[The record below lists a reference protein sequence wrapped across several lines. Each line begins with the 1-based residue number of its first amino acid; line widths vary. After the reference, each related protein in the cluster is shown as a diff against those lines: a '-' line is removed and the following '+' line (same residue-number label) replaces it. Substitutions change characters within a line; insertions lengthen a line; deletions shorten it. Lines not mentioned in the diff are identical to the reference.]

1 MTGDSLYLQLKSTL
15 LNQSPF
21 DFEATALD
29 VFRFQAIA
37 NPIYARYLEIL
48 GVQASQIDNVQNI
61 PCLPI
66 ETFKYQEVKSGHW
79 EPQTVFRSSG
89 TTLDAFSKHYVRDLN
104 FYHDLAIETFES
116 QFFPLED
123 VCILGLLPN
132 YLEAGDSSLVSMV
145 TAFQQKS
152 GHPDSGFFLYDFA
165 ALAELLER
173 QNQKAG
179 NTILFGVTYAL
190 LDFAASFPQKLQD
203 HITVIE
209 TGGMKGRGK
218 EMDRTALHAQLRSS
232 LGTDRI
238 YSEYGMTEMFSQAY
252 APAGGTY
259 QGSRLLRTWMREIN
273 DPFQEVKH
281 GKVGVINVIDLANI
295 DTCSFIATGDLGR
308 SEDGITFE
316 VLGRMD
322 DADLRGCQ
330 LRYLER

>member
-1 MTGDSLYLQLKSTL
+1 MTGDSLYQHLKSTL
-15 LNQSPF
+15 LTQSPF
-21 DFEATALD
+21 DFEVTALD
-29 VFRFQAIA
+29 VFQYQAA
-37 NPIYARYLEIL
+37 SNPVYARYLEIL
-48 GVQASQIDNVQNI
+48 GVHASQIHNILNI

-66 ETFKYQEVKSGHW
+66 EIYKYQKVKSGYW
-79 EPQTVFRSSG
+79 KPQEVFKSSG
-89 TTLDAFSKHYVRDLN
+89 TTLDAFSQHYVRDIN
-104 FYHDLAIETFES
+104 FYHSLAIETFEA

-145 TAFQQKS
+145 KAFQQKS
-152 GHPDSGFFLYDFA
+152 GHKGSGFFLHDFA
-165 ALAELLER
+165 SLADRLEE
-173 QNQKAG
+173 QNQKTEK
-179 NTILFGVTYAL
+179 TILFGVTYAL
-190 LDFAASFPQKLQD
+190 LDFVATFPLQLNE
-203 HITVIE
+203 HVTVIE

-218 EMDRTALHAQLRSS
+218 EIDRATLHAQLRTA

-252 APAGGTY
+252 APAGGPY
-259 QGSRLLRTWMREIN
+259 LGARLLRTWMREIN

-308 SEDGITFE
+308 SDDGIKFE